1 MSRKQ
6 ILNFFCLS
14 SSKFKPTIQYIMSRV
29 VASSYQVLLNTSIAV
44 VLIQLYLDDLIETG
58 HYKLYSPCI
67 IIYCLVCILS
77 FCGLF
82 IIWTFRIPEN
92 GCFDDKAV
100 LEFQLKLLRKELYNA
115 KKDLLSAE
123 EKLHENREIL
133 KIKSYRIIPSII
145 FHTRLEIRQFRST
158 HADTLNKKLNKL
170 SDEQGKPLFN
180 VTNTVICYELTERLP
195 KYVMETLA
203 LGPRNP
209 IIEKFNKND
218 VLTGLDDLIRFCKDK
233 KINDELITDINVKTL
248 AYVKKCNKQK
258 PSKNIQM
265 TKKYLKLNNL
275 IAVPFDKGI
284 GICVMKVE
292 SYNNK
297 MNDIIGLPQFNKLT
311 SKRKNEK
318 NPVFKE
324 EERIT
329 SVLKELKVKGKI
341 SEQLYD
347 KLKPI
352 GSQPPRIYGLAKVH
366 KNNTPMRPV
375 LSMPGSPYYKL
386 ANQVAKWLSVV
397 DECNINS
404 STKQISDLITHLQLA
419 ENEELSCIT
428 QSRSSAPTANALPQ
442 GHQLVGLNDKQETS
456 TDLRKAVTCAGEFL
470 FAKDLQ

>member
-1 MSRKQ
+1 
-6 ILNFFCLS
+6 
-14 SSKFKPTIQYIMSRV
+14 
-29 VASSYQVLLNTSIAV
+29 
-44 VLIQLYLDDLIETG
+44 
-58 HYKLYSPCI
+58 
-67 IIYCLVCILS
+67 
-77 FCGLF
+77 
-82 IIWTFRIPEN
+82 
-92 GCFDDKAV
+92 
-100 LEFQLKLLRKELYNA
+100 
-115 KKDLLSAE
+115 
-123 EKLHENREIL
+123 
-133 KIKSYRIIPSII
+133 
-145 FHTRLEIRQFRST
+145 
-158 HADTLNKKLNKL
+158 
-170 SDEQGKPLFN
+170 
-180 VTNTVICYELTERLP
+180 
-195 KYVMETLA
+195 METLA

-419 ENEELSCIT
+419 ENEELDSCTTVSYRQPEYEKFMLELSKCEIGT
-428 QSRSSAPTANALPQ
+428 
-442 GHQLVGLNDKQETS
+442 
-456 TDLRKAVTCAGEFL
+456 
-470 FAKDLQ
+470 